1 MHTRFIRFAPLLLAA
16 VAALIPAT
24 AFADK
29 PVREGLPDSPVTLDA
44 SICGFGV
51 HETTL
56 TDKEFIT
63 TFSSGKQ
70 IVTGALTSTL
80 TNDQT
85 GKSITINISGPGTIV
100 PNGDGT
106 QTFSL
111 KGRSLIWLFPNQL
124 SEGSP
129 GRLIWT
135 SGPVVFHVDANFKVL
150 SFDITSARVQDLCAA
165 LAS

>member
-16 VAALIPAT
+16 LAALIPAT
-24 AFADK
+24 AMADK
-29 PVREGLPDSPVTLDA
+29 PVREGVPDSPVTLDA

-56 TDKEFIT
+56 TDNEFIT
-63 TFSSGKQ
+63 TFSGGKQ

-85 GKSITINISGPGTIV
+85 GKSIAINISGPGSIV
-100 PNGDGT
+100 QNGDGT
-106 QTFSL
+106 QTFTL
-111 KGRSLIWLFPNQL
+111 LGRSLIWLFPNELGQ
-124 SEGSP
+124 GSP
-129 GRLIWT
+129 GRLILT
-135 SGPVVFHVDANFKVL
+135 SGRVAFHVDANFNVL

-165 LAS
+165 LAG